1 MSVLAVTGATGN
13 VGGRVARLLAA
24 GGVPQRLVVRD
35 AGRAPSLPGATV
47 VTSTYGD
54 GYDATIV
61 NGRVF
66 MRGGEPTGELAGT
79 VLRSGPADG

>member
-1 MSVLAVTGATGN
+1 MISADTKKKEL
-13 VGGRVARLLAA
+13 VG
-24 GGVPQRLVVRD
+24 D
-35 AGRAPSLPGATV
+35 FKNAGREWQPPGTPEVAHV
-47 VTSTYGD
+47 HDFPGGAGRFVQRGN

-79 VLRSGPADG
+79 VLRSGPPTA